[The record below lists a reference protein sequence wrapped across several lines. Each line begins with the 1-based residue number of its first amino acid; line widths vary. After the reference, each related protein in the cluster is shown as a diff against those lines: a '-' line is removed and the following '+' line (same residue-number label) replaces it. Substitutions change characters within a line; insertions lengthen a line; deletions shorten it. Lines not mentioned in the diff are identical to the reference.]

1 MKHSHLGLS
10 VLLLAVT
17 LGENASGQTAKKSPL
32 SFGAELTMVAV
43 PVFVTDKDGKTV
55 AGLTAADFELQDS
68 GKPVPIESFLAVS
81 ADKPVGAVGDA
92 TAPALRR
99 QFLFL
104 FDLDFSKPVNLERAR
119 RAAKQFVLKSL
130 SPSDLAAVGTV
141 SPTGFKALVGFT
153 TDRAQVAAAIESL
166 GLGGAGRE
174 RDPLGLVYDAG
185 LGSLFEGT
193 AVDLT
198 DPTDRVRN
206 IAETLRD
213 QAVQLGR
220 ADRDRYTR
228 HVEQFLAGFQGLAR
242 TLDSIKGRKQI
253 VLFSEGFD
261 SSVLSG
267 ASTSAERAQNA
278 TNVSE
283 GRLWEVDS
291 EDHFGSAAGQSAMQS
306 LSAILRGADVV
317 IHTIDVKGLGETVNL
332 QSQEGEETPVQGK
345 NSLADLAQGSGG
357 RFVRSANNI
366 EAGLGE
372 VLAANRDFYV
382 LAFAPSGTDR
392 GKPRKL
398 SIKVKPSGL
407 KVSHRATYT
416 LPDPKKPDAGR
427 AAMEAAEIIAKGVT
441 GGSIRLRAY
450 ALPYRTRDGA
460 ASLSLVAQVPA
471 EALLEAVKRK
481 QIGLQLYG
489 YLVDGAGSVLDYFQA
504 TPVLDPA
511 QVGES
516 LRKSGLQVITTFA
529 ANSGPLEVRLLVRD
543 PATSTWGALRLPVD
557 VPSFGSPAAA
567 FTSAPMIVDD
577 PFARVALPTTTQR
590 RPNRDIPFR
599 LDDRPITVDADPV
612 LKRGD
617 AREVCVYVRPGS
629 GAPPALQLDL
639 VGTDGRK
646 HPQKADKISVVRDA
660 DGFDRVVFFVSPAG
674 VEPGEYAFSVAVG
687 GGPAAS
693 SPVRVQ

>member
-1 MKHSHLGLS
+1 MKLS
-10 VLLLAVT
+10 PFGVSALALALT
-17 LGENASGQTAKKSPL
+17 LSQNASGQTARKPPL
-32 SFGAELTMVAV
+32 SFGTELTMVAV

-55 AGLTAADFELQDS
+55 PGLTAADFELQDS
-68 GKPVPIESFLAVS
+68 GKQVPIESFLAVS
-81 ADKPVGAVGDA
+81 GDKPVGVVGDA

-104 FDLDFSKPVNLERAR
+104 FDLDFSRPVNLERAR
-119 RAAKQFVLKSL
+119 RAARQFVLKSL

-185 LGSLFEGT
+185 LGSLYEGR
-193 AVDLT
+193 AADLT
-198 DPTDRVRN
+198 DPNDKVRG
-206 IAETLRD
+206 IAEELRD
-213 QAVQLGR
+213 QAIQLGR
-220 ADRDRYTR
+220 ADRERYTR
-228 HVEQFLAGFQGLAR
+228 HVEQFLAGFQSLAR

-261 SSVLSG
+261 SAVLSG
-267 ASTSAERAQNA
+267 VSGADRTQNA

-291 EDHFGSAAGQSAMQS
+291 EGHFGSATGQSAMQG
-306 LSAILRGADVV
+306 LFTALRGADVV
-317 IHTIDVKGLGETVNL
+317 IHTIDVKGLGDTVNL
-332 QSQEGEETPVQGK
+332 QSQEGEGTPVQGRS
-345 NSLADLAQGSGG
+345 SLAELADNSGG

-382 LAFAPSGTDR
+382 LAFAPAGTDR

-398 SIKVKPSGL
+398 SIKVKTPGL

-416 LPDPKKPDAGR
+416 LPDTKKPDPGR
-427 AAMEAAEIIAKGVT
+427 SAMEAAEIIAKGVT
-441 GGSIRLRAY
+441 GGSIRVRAY
-450 ALPYRTRDGA
+450 ALPYRARDGM
-460 ASLSLVAQVPA
+460 ASLSVVIQVPG
-471 EALLEAVKRK
+471 EALAEAVKRK

-489 YLVDGAGSVLDYFQA
+489 YLTDAEGAVLDYFQA

-511 QVGES
+511 QLGES

-529 ANSGPLEVRLLVRD
+529 AASGPLEVRLLVRD
-543 PATSTWGALRLPVD
+543 PLTSTWGALRLPVE
-557 VPSFGSPAAA
+557 VPLFGATGATFA
-567 FTSAPMIVDD
+567 SAPMVVDD
-577 PFARVALPTTTQR
+577 PFARVALPTTTKR

-599 LDDRPITVDADPV
+599 LDDRPITVEVDPV

-617 AREVCVYVRPGS
+617 AREICVYVRPGT
-629 GAPPALQLDL
+629 GAIPALEVEL
-639 VGTDGRK
+639 VGSDGTK
-646 HPQKADKISVVRDA
+646 HPQKADRVSVVRDA
-660 DGFDRVVFFVSPAG
+660 DGFDRVVFFLSPTG
-674 VEPGEYAFSVAVG
+674 LEPGEYAFSVAVAG
-687 GGPAAS
+687 GRAAS
-693 SPVRVQ
+693 SPVRIQ